1 MQKAVLQIQVQ
12 DTLFV
17 KDPTSSTIGKSI
29 LEHGLILL
37 SEIGL
42 EEFTFKKLARKISST
57 ESTIY
62 RYFENKH
69 QFLSYLFNY
78 YWAWMDVNIAFAT
91 TNIDDSEERLRR
103 IMRVI
108 TQKVDNDLRTPFID
122 EALLQEVISLES
134 SKTFLSKKVD
144 EENKAGYFL
153 QYKKVIDRIVSVM
166 LELNPDYSYPNA
178 LVTTILESSFHQRYF
193 SNHLPKLSNSMDN
206 PNRLEN
212 FLLDLCLNTL
222 YHHGK

>member
-1 MQKAVLQIQVQ
+1 MQQSVLQIPVQ
-12 DTLFV
+12 ESLFL
-17 KDPTSSTIGKSI
+17 KDPTSSTVGKSI

-42 EEFTFKKLARKISST
+42 EDFTFKKLAAKISST

-69 QFLSYLFNY
+69 QFLSYLFNF

-91 TNIDDSEERLRR
+91 TNIDDPKERLRR
-103 IMRVI
+103 IIGLI
-108 TQKVDNDLRTPFID
+108 TKKVSNDLRTPFID
-122 EALLQEVISLES
+122 EALLQDVIALES

-144 EENKAGYFL
+144 EENQAGYFL
-153 QYKKVIDRIVSVM
+153 QYKKLVDRISAVII
-166 LELNPDYSYPNA
+166 EINPGYPYPNA

-193 SNHLPKLSNSMDN
+193 GNHLP
-206 PNRLEN
+206 RLTNEMHIETRLGE
-212 FLLDLCLNTL
+212 FLLDLCLKTIA
-222 YHHGK
+222 

>member
-1 MQKAVLQIQVQ
+1 MQNAILQIQVQ

-17 KDPTSSTIGKSI
+17 KDPSSSTIGKSI
-29 LEHGLILL
+29 LEQGLILL

-42 EEFTFKKLARKISST
+42 EEFTFKKLALKISST

-69 QFLSYLFNY
+69 QFLSYLFNF
-78 YWAWMDVNIAFAT
+78 YWAWMDVNIAFAI
-91 TNIDDSEERLRR
+91 TNIDCPKERLKR
-103 IMRVI
+103 IIRVL
-108 TQKVDNDLRTPFID
+108 TQKVSNDIRTPFID
-122 EALLQEVISLES
+122 EEILQEVIALES

-153 QYKKVIDRIVSVM
+153 QYKKVVDRIVSVM
-166 LELNPDYSYPNA
+166 LEINPNYTYPNA

-193 SNHLPKLSNSMDN
+193 SNHLPKLSNSMDD

>member
-1 MQKAVLQIQVQ
+1 MQHPVLQIPVQ
-12 DTLFV
+12 EALFL
-17 KDPTSSTIGKSI
+17 KDPTSSTVGKSI

-42 EEFTFKKLARKISST
+42 EDFTFKKLAAKISST

-69 QFLSYLFNY
+69 QFLSYLFNF

-91 TNIDDSEERLRR
+91 TNIEDPKERLRR
-103 IMRVI
+103 IIRLI
-108 TQKVDNDLRTPFID
+108 STKVSNDERTPFID
-122 EALLQEVISLES
+122 EALLQDVIALES

-153 QYKKVIDRIVSVM
+153 QYKKLVDRVAKII
-166 LELNPDYSYPNA
+166 LEINPTYAYPNA
-178 LVTTILESSFHQRYF
+178 LTSTILESSFHQRFF
-193 SNHLPKLSNSMDN
+193 SIHLPRLTNEMDIDG
-206 PNRLEN
+206 RLED
-212 FLLDLCLNTL
+212 FLMDLCLKTIAKN
-222 YHHGK
+222 GK

>member
-1 MQKAVLQIQVQ
+1 MQQSILQIHVQ

-42 EEFTFKKLARKISST
+42 EDFTFKKLAQKISST

-69 QFLSYLFNY
+69 QFLSYLFNF
-78 YWAWMDVNIAFAT
+78 YWAWMDVNIAFAI
-91 TNIDDSEERLRR
+91 TNIDDPEERLRR
-103 IMRVI
+103 ILRVI
-108 TQKVDNDLRTPFID
+108 TQKVSNDLRTPFID

-144 EENKAGYFL
+144 EENKAGYFI
-153 QYKKVIDRIVSVM
+153 QYKNLVDRIAAVIH
-166 LELNPDYSYPNA
+166 EINPNYAYPNA
-178 LVTTILESSFHQRYF
+178 LVSTVLESSFHQRYF
-193 SNHLPKLSNSMDN
+193 GIHLP
-206 PNRLEN
+206 RLTNEMHVEERLHD
-212 FLLDLCLNTL
+212 FLLDLCLKTL
-222 YHHGK
+222 R